1 LAVNLRAMLLHRALR
16 LETGDVVAFVGGGGK
31 TTAMFRLADEIVAA
45 GGRVVTTTTTRI
57 FVAQTRLAPA
67 HVQSL
72 ADLRAALESSP
83 HVLLTGDIDPAE
95 GKALGIS
102 LPLIPNLQSLF
113 TDHQLPITNLL
124 IEADGSRQLPFK
136 APAEHEPAIPN
147 CATLVVPVVGI
158 DAIGKPLSPQFVHRP
173 DMIARI
179 HAGET
184 VTPEMVAAV
193 LAHPLGGR
201 KNVPIEARVIVLIN
215 KVESDEQRA
224 VAKEIAGRLLRAP
237 GIDGVMLGAVARGDT
252 PIMDCFYR
260 GESRADNE

>member
-1 LAVNLRAMLLHRALR
+1 MLLHRALR
-16 LETGDVVAFVGGGGK
+16 LETGDVVAFVGSGGK

-57 FVAQTRLAPA
+57 FVAQTRLAPV

-72 ADLRAALESSP
+72 ADVRAALETSP
-83 HVLLTGDIDPAE
+83 HVLLTGEFDLAE
-95 GKALGIS
+95 DKALGVPPNAVCDLKSEIS
-102 LPLIPNLQSLF
+102 DATILV
-113 TDHQLPITNLL
+113 
-124 IEADGSRQLPFK
+124 EADGSRQLPFK

-184 VTPEMVAAV
+184 VTPEMVAVV
-193 LAHPLGGR
+193 LAHPEGGR
-201 KNVPIEARVIVLIN
+201 KGVPNGARVIVLIN
-215 KVESDEQRA
+215 KVETENHRA
-224 VAKEIAGRLLRAP
+224 IARDIADRLLAKQ
-237 GIDGVMLGAVARGDT
+237 GIDGVIVGAVMKDAPVDEV
-252 PIMDCFYR
+252 F
-260 GESRADNE
+260 SRDYFTGFL